1 MYTKEKEVIRIAI
14 LDLYNGEA
22 NEGIRCIHEL
32 IHQFSEESDLE
43 IITDTYAVRLS
54 EDIPDLS
61 YDIYISSGGPGSPLE
76 TKGMGWDTKYFELI
90 DSIEAWNKLPQ
101 TVKKHVFFICHS
113 FQMICRHYGF
123 AEISRRE
130 PSSYGIFSGQSHRQ
144 RPG

>member
-1 MYTKEKEVIRIAI
+1 MFTKEKEVIRIAI

-32 IHQFSEESDLE
+32 IQQFSDESELE

-76 TKGMGWDTKYFELI
+76 TKGMAWDTKYFELI
-90 DSIEAWNKLPQ
+90 DSIEAWNKLPHAI
-101 TVKKHVFFICHS
+101 KKHVFFI
-113 FQMICRHYGF
+113 
-123 AEISRRE
+123 
-130 PSSYGIFSGQSHRQ
+130 
-144 RPG
+144 